1 MKALSK
7 GRRQNDKYRIRREIQ
22 TMKKNLAKRVI
33 AFLCGSMMLAGL
45 AGCSGSEKESMPANT
60 ASQGSAAS
68 QEGES
73 TSGKLIDEPLE
84 IELLFSGG
92 DTIDPDG
99 LIVQQIKEKTNVHLK
114 LNGIPSDY
122 ATKRNTMLASNDI
135 PDAVWCEL
143 SNIKQYAPMG
153 MFLNLSDY
161 EEDMPNYMSLINADD
176 RKESTRVL
184 YLEGN
189 LYSFARL
196 ESYRVPV
203 ATAPMIRTDLL
214 EKNNIPMPTT
224 FEELFDA
231 LMKLKE
237 AYPDKYMLSSR
248 QGTNYLVGQF
258 AYPLGSGGFPGFLKT
273 NPMYYE
279 PNEDSY
285 LFGPIHENF
294 KVVLDYLNRLYENK
308 LLDPDYA
315 TNSED
320 AFKEKLANG
329 SLLFYYDNN
338 SHASQNYNPAL
349 QQVDPDAKIDYIPP
363 MENSF
368 GETRAYTYQKDWL
381 ERNDVV
387 INAKVKRPH
396 DVVKFFDWFYTE
408 EGSLITNFGAEGE
421 TYVVED
427 GKAKIAPAMYEKFA
441 DTPKDALAKTVY
453 KYAGGG
459 LSFDLYRNE
468 SFMEECADPLFV
480 EQGERISQGIAEGKI
495 QYMRDDMVLLFTKEE
510 QEELATLQANTL
522 TVFNANIDKF
532 ITGDRPVS
540 EFDAF
545 VQELK
550 DQGAEEMETIYN
562 AAYSRMK

>member
-1 MKALSK
+1 M
-7 GRRQNDKYRIRREIQ
+7 
-22 TMKKNLAKRVI
+22 
-33 AFLCGSMMLAGL
+33 
-45 AGCSGSEKESMPANT
+45 
-60 ASQGSAAS
+60 
-68 QEGES
+68 
-73 TSGKLIDEPLE
+73 
-84 IELLFSGG
+84 
-92 DTIDPDG
+92 
-99 LIVQQIKEKTNVHLK
+99 
-114 LNGIPSDY
+114 
-122 ATKRNTMLASNDI
+122 
-135 PDAVWCEL
+135 
-143 SNIKQYAPMG
+143 
-153 MFLNLSDY
+153 
-161 EEDMPNYMSLINADD
+161 
-176 RKESTRVL
+176 
-184 YLEGN
+184 
-189 LYSFARL
+189 
-196 ESYRVPV
+196 
-203 ATAPMIRTDLL
+203 
-214 EKNNIPMPTT
+214 
-224 FEELFDA
+224 
-231 LMKLKE
+231 
-237 AYPDKYMLSSR
+237 
-248 QGTNYLVGQF
+248 
-258 AYPLGSGGFPGFLKT
+258 
-273 NPMYYE
+273 
-279 PNEDSY
+279 
-285 LFGPIHENF
+285 
-294 KVVLDYLNRLYENK
+294 
-308 LLDPDYA
+308 
-315 TNSED
+315 
-320 AFKEKLANG
+320 
-329 SLLFYYDNN
+329 
-338 SHASQNYNPAL
+338 

>member
-1 MKALSK
+1 MK
-7 GRRQNDKYRIRREIQ
+7 N
-22 TMKKNLAKRVI
+22 NWAKRV
-33 AFLCGSMMLAGL
+33 AVFLCAGMLLAG
-45 AGCSGSEKESMPANT
+45 ATGCSKSEDDAQSAQN
-60 ASQGSAAS
+60 SGDSAAAG
-68 QEGES
+68 GETNS
-73 TSGKLIDEPLE
+73 DQLIAEPLE
-84 IELLFSGG
+84 VELLFSGG

-99 LIVQQIKEKTNVHLK
+99 LIVQEIKKKTNVDLI
-114 LNGIPSDY
+114 LNAIPTDY
-122 ATKRNTMLASNDI
+122 STKRNTMLASNDI

-143 SNIKQYAPMG
+143 SNIKQYAPIG
-153 MFLNLSDY
+153 MFLNLSEY
-161 EEDMPNYMSLINADD
+161 EEDMPNYLGLINADD

-184 YLEGN
+184 YLGGN

-196 ESYRVPV
+196 EKYRVPV

-214 EKNNIPMPTT
+214 EKNGIPMPTT
-224 FEELFDA
+224 FDELFDV
-231 LMKLKE
+231 LMQLKE
-237 AYPDKYMLSSR
+237 IYPDKYMLSSR

-279 PNEDSY
+279 PNEDAY

-294 KVVLDYLNRLYENK
+294 KVVLEYLNKLYENG

-320 AFKEKLANG
+320 SFKEKLANG

-349 QQVDPDAKIDYIPP
+349 QELDPDAKFDYIPP
-363 MENSF
+363 LENSF
-368 GETRAYTYQKDWL
+368 GEKRAYIYQKDWL

-387 INAKVKRPH
+387 INANVERPH

-408 EGSLITNFGAEGE
+408 EGSLTTNFGVEGE
-421 TYVVED
+421 TYVLED
-427 GKAKIAPAMYEKFA
+427 GKAKIAPKMYEEFP
-441 DTPKDALAKTVY
+441 DTPKDSLATAVY

-459 LSFDLYRNE
+459 LCFDLYRDE

-480 EQGERISQGIAEGKI
+480 EQAERIGEGVEAGTI
-495 QYMRDDMVLLFTKEE
+495 QYMQDDMIMLFTKEE
-510 QEELATLQANTL
+510 QDQLATLQANTL
-522 TVFNANIDKF
+522 TVFNSNIDKF
-532 ITGDRPVS
+532 ITGDRPLS
-540 EFDAF
+540 EFENF

-550 DQGAEEMETIYN
+550 DQGAEEMEKIYN
-562 AAYSRMK
+562 DAYNRMK